1 MPAGEHSLH
10 MPAPLNKRWIWALG
24 YVLVFLLLDW
34 VCYIRPFQGLNITP
48 WNPQPALAIA
58 LLLWRPRW
66 LWLVWIS
73 LLTAELVV
81 RGTPVDWLV
90 TLTATAA
97 LTLSF
102 AAISRAIELGM
113 DRSLVLSTQRDLLRF
128 AGITVGGALLSAA
141 VYVSTLSVAGLGPT
155 GPVLPAIARYWIG
168 DAVGLTVMLPMLLM
182 LTDPRRSASLLATLF
197 SWQWWAV
204 AALIAMLTWAIFG
217 GEDRDHFKFFYL
229 VLLPVVWA
237 STRLGLPGAVLAASF
252 TQISLIAAVQS
263 FHFQDLS
270 VFELQ
275 VLMAAI
281 TMTGLALGVA
291 VDEQARAEA
300 KLKGS
305 LRLAAAGQMT
315 AALAHEL
322 NQPLTALNSYA
333 EASAFLATS
342 PSVPEEERLSRLIDV
357 SQRMAEDARRA
368 SDVVKRLREFFRTGS
383 TQLQTVAPGVL
394 LTEVLDSQRQRSSA
408 LGIDLQTDIAT
419 ALPTMLVDPVQIA
432 VVLRNLVENA
442 LEAASASSGPK
453 AVSIRARRQDDW
465 LAIEV
470 EDSGP
475 GVAGD
480 RLRSLWEPGASDKPG
495 GMGIGLSICG
505 AIVEAHGGRLWAE
518 TGTHGLFRLSLPIDK
533 SSAVGANRAP

>member
-1 MPAGEHSLH
+1 MFTAEHSLR
-10 MPAPLNKRWIWALG
+10 MPAPLNKRWVWAVG
-24 YVLVFLLLDW
+24 YVVVFLLLDW
-34 VCYIRPFQGLNITP
+34 ISYIRPFQGLNITP

-58 LLLWRPRW
+58 LLLRRPRW

-102 AAISRAIELGM
+102 AAIARAIELRM
-113 DRSLVLSTQRDLLRF
+113 DRSLALSTQRDLLWF
-128 AGITVGGALLSAA
+128 AGITVGGTLLSAS
-141 VYVSTLSVAGLGPT
+141 VYVSTLTIAGLGPT
-155 GPVLPAIARYWIG
+155 GAVLPAIARYWIG

-182 LTDPRRSASLLATLF
+182 LMDSRRSAALSATLLG
-197 SWQWWAV
+197 WQWWAIAV
-204 AALIAMLTWAIFG
+204 LIAMLTWAIFG
-217 GEDRDHFKFFYL
+217 GEDHDYFKFFYL

-252 TQISLIAAVQS
+252 TQISLIVAVQS
-263 FHFQDLS
+263 LHFQDLS
-270 VFELQ
+270 VFQLQ

-291 VDEQARAEA
+291 VDEQARAEE
-300 KLKGS
+300 KLKGT

-342 PSVPEEERLSRLIDV
+342 PSVPDGERLSRLIDV
-357 SQRMAEDARRA
+357 SQRMAADARRA
-368 SDVVKRLREFFRTGS
+368 SDVVKRLRDFFRTGS
-383 TQLQTVAPGVL
+383 TQLEAVIPAL
-394 LTEVLDSQRQRSSA
+394 LLDGLIDSQRQRAAA
-408 LGIDLQTDIAT
+408 LEVAVRTDIA
-419 ALPTMLVDPVQIA
+419 ADLPPVLVDPVQLA

-442 LEAASASSGPK
+442 LEAASASGGSRT
-453 AVSIRARRQDDW
+453 VVVRARRQGDW

-475 GVAGD
+475 GVAAA
-480 RLRSLWEPGASDKPG
+480 RLQTLWEPGASDKPG
-495 GMGIGLSICG
+495 GMGIGLSICR

-518 TGTHGLFRLSLPIDK
+518 AGTHGLFRLSLPIDRR
-533 SSAVGANRAP
+533 VGAGGHRAS